1 VSPSLW
7 RAMLDRSVDESLD
20 GPPRIGFQVDTG
32 VKSFFCGISLDA
44 LLDLAGYHGLR
55 GAEEDLFRA
64 LWPSIER
71 LISEKHCKGG
81 GADGDLLITCADI
94 LRYGFRGLREG

>member
-1 VSPSLW
+1 
-7 RAMLDRSVDESLD
+7 MLDRTVDESLDD

-32 VKSFFCGISLDA
+32 AKSFFCGISLDA
-44 LLDLAGYHGLR
+44 LLDLAAYHGLR

-71 LISEKHCKGG
+71 LLSEKHRKGG
-81 GADGDLLITCADI
+81 GADGDLLITSADV
-94 LRYGFRGLREG
+94 LRYGFGDLRGG